1 MSDILSEALSEA
13 GLDEFLV
20 ADEGEGGSSQ
30 QTGTGGGTCLQQPA
44 HEDDNMLMD
53 EQMVVAG
60 SSMVVAGEE
69 IVETETAG
77 EKFTN
82 GNTHNG
88 TATQIQKNYA
98 QYSQYP
104 QQAHT
109 G

>member
-20 ADEGEGGSSQ
+20 ADEGEGESN
-30 QTGTGGGTCLQQPA
+30 QTGTGGTCLQQPA
-44 HEDDNMLMD
+44 HEDNILMD

-88 TATQIQKNYA
+88 TATQIQKNYN